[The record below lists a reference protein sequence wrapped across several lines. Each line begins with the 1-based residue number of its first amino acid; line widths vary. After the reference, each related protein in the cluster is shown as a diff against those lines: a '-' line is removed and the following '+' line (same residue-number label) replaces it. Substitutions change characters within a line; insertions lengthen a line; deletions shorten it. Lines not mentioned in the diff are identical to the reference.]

1 MTVTE
6 VWPVILALLALA
18 GLIGFLGG
26 VARGEQRART
36 GLSNI
41 ESWLQ
46 GMREE
51 QLAYRDEQLERL
63 RGDLKDEQAERRKLL
78 ELVMQLREQGQ
89 VAGPEHF
96 DERWEGGK
104 YVMGKEETPEKDP
117 EQVALERDVRTAVES
132 EL

>member
-26 VARGEQRART
+26 VARGEERART